1 MLNGRCR
8 MHGGS
13 SPGAPK
19 GDANGNYRHG
29 RFTCKAIEM
38 RRQLT
43 AWIREMNQLAEDVT

>member
-1 MLNGRCR
+1 

-29 RFTCKAIEM
+29 RFTCESIEM
-38 RRQLT
+38 RRQLA